1 MNWPTALPLTHPAPI
16 SNKTK
21 QKKTDKRKKDNGS
34 GEQANCW
41 VWGMPFYVYDEV
53 AVKGECQRWC
63 QGGLT
68 PRFLLLT
75 VGVVICPG
83 ATTEGQTLASFKNMP
98 TSTKNTIGQQVIFVC
113 LFSNRQWIC
122 SVNKNLRKTSSMWT
136 TAWGCSIHRFPSVR
150 FGCVGNRWTQT
161 SLTPSNRF

>member
-1 MNWPTALPLTHPAPI
+1 
-16 SNKTK
+16 
-21 QKKTDKRKKDNGS
+21 
-34 GEQANCW
+34 
-41 VWGMPFYVYDEV
+41 MPFYVYDEV
-53 AVKGECQRWC
+53 AVKGACQRWC

-113 LFSNRQWIC
+113 LFSNRQ
-122 SVNKNLRKTSSMWT
+122 
-136 TAWGCSIHRFPSVR
+136 
-150 FGCVGNRWTQT
+150 
-161 SLTPSNRF
+161 